1 MSEFHRQVPG
11 LANLIRSAPITIN
24 SVMATGKRMN
34 KLYST
39 GTVHLHGK
47 LKTLSVGSPPTSAGA
62 LPPEFIYPSRVHIW
76 VSPYLS
82 YLGCFSALRLHVSIV
97 QLASAV
103 NVLVCYE

>member
-1 MSEFHRQVPG
+1 MNSTGKYRVW

-47 LKTLSVGSPPTSAGA
+47 LKTLSVKIS
-62 LPPEFIYPSRVHIW
+62 
-76 VSPYLS
+76 
-82 YLGCFSALRLHVSIV
+82 
-97 QLASAV
+97 V
-103 NVLVCYE
+103 NVRFRKQCVPETTRLSVRL